1 MATIHPAADFRSDT
15 VTWPTPAMTTAMANA
30 QLGDD
35 VYGEDPTVNEL
46 ELLAAQMLGKQAGLF
61 VTSGTQGNLIAA
73 LTHAQRG
80 DEALV
85 GEDAHMFCWEAGG
98 MAVLGGIT
106 PRPLPTDRRGRMD
119 LEQIRRAIRSDNP
132 HLPKS
137 RLILLENSSGGNH
150 GAAIEPE
157 YFAEIRAIAQAHQLR
172 VHLDGARLF
181 NAATALGLAPTAI
194 ADHVDSVSVCLSK
207 GLCAPV
213 GSVLVGSA
221 EFIHQARRH
230 RKLLGGGMRQAGV
243 LAAAGILALKDM
255 TQRLQADHDNAQ
267 RLAQGLDAI
276 PGIAVDPAAVETNMV
291 FFDLAPTAMGRNLL
305 SPEQLI
311 QALRVDY
318 GLYIGGYGD
327 RTLRAVTHHW
337 IEAPQV
343 ERLVEA
349 IRRILAGQT

>member
-1 MATIHPAADFRSDT
+1 MVTIHPSVDFRSDT
-15 VTWPTPAMTTAMANA
+15 VTWPTPAMVEAMATA
-30 QLGDD
+30 ELGDD

-46 ELLAAQMLGKQAGLF
+46 EALAAQILGKEAGLF

-80 DEALV
+80 DEAIL
-85 GEDAHMFCWEAGG
+85 GEDAHTFCWEAGG
-98 MAVLGGIT
+98 IAVLGGIT
-106 PRPLPTDRRGRMD
+106 PRPLPTDSRGRMAID
-119 LEQIRRAIRSDNP
+119 HIKAAIRGNNP
-132 HLPKS
+132 HLPHS

-157 YFAEIRAIAQAHQLR
+157 YFAAIAALAQAHDLR

-181 NAATALGLAPTAI
+181 NATTALGVDPTAI
-194 ADHVDSVSVCLSK
+194 TTHVDSVSVCLSK

-243 LAAAGILALKDM
+243 LAAAGIIALKTM
-255 TQRLQADHDNAQ
+255 SQRLQADHAHAQ
-267 RLAQGLDAI
+267 TLAQGLATI
-276 PGIAVDPAAVETNMV
+276 PGIEIDPAVVETNMV
-291 FFDLAPTAMGRNLL
+291 FFNLAVGLPV
-305 SPEQLI
+305 SPELLI
-311 QALRVDY
+311 KTLKVEH

-327 RTLRAVTHHW
+327 RTLRAVTHYW
-337 IEAPQV
+337 IDQSQCD
-343 ERLVEA
+343 RLVDA
-349 IRRILAGQT
+349 IRTILAG